1 MMNLSVEEIRTMF
14 GRGDAERDKGLK
26 TPENIKRY
34 DNIPYGD
41 NGKFNLLDVYHVNGI
56 KDAQPT
62 IISIHGGAWVY
73 GMKEVYQYY
82 CMSLAQKGFTV
93 VNFSYRLAPEDKFPC
108 ALEDVNNA
116 FLWVKNNYKKYN
128 IDLNNIFVVGDSCGA
143 QIASQYLAMLTN
155 SDFAKLFDFK
165 LPDIKVQA
173 VALNCGIYNVKPYV
187 ENSKDPMV
195 EAYIGDKK
203 QEMLPLLDTMKYVN
217 KDFPSSY
224 IMTAYYDFLKENA
237 KPMYDYLTS
246 LGIDCEYK
254 MYGNE
259 SRQDIAHV
267 FHCNVKMKE
276 AQQCNEDECNFF
288 KKFIK

>member
-1 MMNLSVEEIRTMF
+1 MNLSVEEIRTMF

-128 IDLNNIFVVGDSCGA
+128 INLNNIFVVGDSCGA

-155 SDFAKLFDFK
+155 SNFAKLFDFK

-267 FHCNVKMKE
+267 FHCNVKIKE

>member
-128 IDLNNIFVVGDSCGA
+128 INLNNIFVVGDSCGA

-155 SDFAKLFDFK
+155 SNFAKLFDFK

-267 FHCNVKMKE
+267 FHCNVKIKE